1 MPQLPRILLGI
12 EDSRAYGRGLLR
24 GISKYARMHGPWLFR
39 TRPEFYHGGSAISA
53 KLSDLQQAGFD
64 GVITRELDKP
74 AMRRL
79 TGLGVPVIVASHLT
93 LEPALPS
100 IMTDCA
106 AIGREAA
113 RHFLDRGFRH
123 FGYCGLAEMFWSG
136 RRAASF
142 GAVIRTAGF
151 PVHLYPEPRA
161 KRDRLWGR
169 EQTVM
174 VKWLAQLPKPVAVM
188 ACTDDR
194 ARDLVEACEL
204 AGLDV
209 PEDVAIL
216 GVDNDPLVCDLAGVA
231 ISSVALNTE
240 KAGFEAAALL
250 DRLMAGRRERKPRI
264 TVTAAHVE
272 ARRSTDILAIEDRG
286 VAKAVHFINTHASEP
301 LQVSEVARET
311 GLTERQLFDRFHR
324 SLGRSVH
331 DQIHLAR
338 VARIRWLL
346 ENTSLPVL
354 EIALSMGLPDDKHLA
369 RYFRR
374 LQGVTPVEWRRQHRR

>member
-53 KLSDLQQAGFD
+53 RPADLRQAGFA
-64 GVITRELDKP
+64 GVITRELDP
-74 AMRRL
+74 RAMRRL
-79 TGLGVPVIVASHLT
+79 LSLGVPVIVASHMT
-93 LEPALPS
+93 LQPALPS

-106 AIGREAA
+106 EIGRMAA
-113 RHFLDRGFRH
+113 HHFLDRGFRN

-136 RRAASF
+136 RRVASYS
-142 GAVIRTAGF
+142 AVIRDAGL
-151 PVHLYPEPRA
+151 PVHLYPEPEA

-174 VKWLAQLPKPVAVM
+174 VKWLTQLPKPVAVM

-194 ARDLVEACEL
+194 ARDLVEACEI

-240 KAGFEAAALL
+240 QAGFEAAALL
-250 DRLMAGRRERKPRI
+250 DRLMTGRREKNPHI
-264 TVTAAHVE
+264 TVSAAHVE

-286 VAKAVHFINTHASEP
+286 VAKAVHYINTHASEP
-301 LQVSEVARET
+301 LQVSEVARAT
-311 GLTERQLFDRFHR
+311 GLSERQLYDRFQR
-324 SLGRSVH
+324 ALGRSVH
-331 DQIHLAR
+331 DQINHAR

-346 ENTSLPVL
+346 ENTAMPVL

-374 LQGVTPVEWRRQHRR
+374 LQGLTPVEWRKQHQR

>member
-53 KLSDLQQAGFD
+53 RPADLRQAGFA
-64 GVITRELDKP
+64 GVITRELDP
-74 AMRRL
+74 RAMRRIL
-79 TGLGVPVIVASHLT
+79 ALGVPVIVASHMT
-93 LEPALPS
+93 LQPALPS

-106 AIGREAA
+106 EIGRMAA
-113 RHFLDRGFRH
+113 NHFLDRGVRH

-142 GAVIRTAGF
+142 SAVIRAAGLR
-151 PVHLYPEPRA
+151 VDLYPEPKA

-174 VKWLAQLPKPVAVM
+174 VKWLTRLPKPVAVM

-194 ARDLVEACEL
+194 ARDLVEACEI

-216 GVDNDPLVCDLAGVA
+216 GVDNDRLVCDLAGVA

-240 KAGFEAAALL
+240 QAGFEAAALL
-250 DRLMAGRRERKPRI
+250 DRLMTGRREKTPASPSPPPMSRPAARP
-264 TVTAAHVE
+264 TSWPSRTAAWPRPCTSSTPTPASPSRCPRSP
-272 ARRSTDILAIEDRG
+272 ARPA
-286 VAKAVHFINTHASEP
+286 
-301 LQVSEVARET
+301 
-311 GLTERQLFDRFHR
+311 
-324 SLGRSVH
+324 
-331 DQIHLAR
+331 
-338 VARIRWLL
+338 
-346 ENTSLPVL
+346 
-354 EIALSMGLPDDKHLA
+354 
-369 RYFRR
+369 
-374 LQGVTPVEWRRQHRR
+374 